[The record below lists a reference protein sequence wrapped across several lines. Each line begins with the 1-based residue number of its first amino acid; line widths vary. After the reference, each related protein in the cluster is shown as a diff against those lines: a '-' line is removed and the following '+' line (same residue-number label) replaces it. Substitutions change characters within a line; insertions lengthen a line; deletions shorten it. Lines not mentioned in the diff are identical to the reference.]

1 MGENLNLSTG
11 KSKFDF
17 NRTGEI
23 KLIVKQVKINNI
35 DVLNTAICRE
45 IIKVNSLLRVITK
58 PARVIEL
65 SNLKAELKRQQLE
78 LLNIGA

>member
-1 MGENLNLSTG
+1 M
-11 KSKFDF
+11 
-17 NRTGEI
+17 
-23 KLIVKQVKINNI
+23 IVKQIKINSI

-45 IIKVNSLLRVITK
+45 IIKCNRLLRVITK
-58 PARVIEL
+58 PARVVEL